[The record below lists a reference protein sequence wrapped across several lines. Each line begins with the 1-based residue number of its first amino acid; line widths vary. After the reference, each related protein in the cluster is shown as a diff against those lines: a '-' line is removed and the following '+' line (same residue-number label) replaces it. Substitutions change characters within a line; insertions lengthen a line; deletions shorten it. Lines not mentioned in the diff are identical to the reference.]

1 MHLKKKNDKDAN
13 TFCFSVRW
21 STSRRVFVLFSLG
34 IAQYT
39 CFLWV
44 FILAAKRCGC
54 FALEYQ
60 RRVWCPCTLG
70 LVSRIPSPK
79 TERPVSVLIGG
90 GAVLFSWMFFFSYCH
105 HPLVFCSLK
114 IQFPLDHVISC
125 YFFIF
130 FRITLS
136 ASLILDW
143 DIFQDEILDWYTI
156 ILYKHFLCAERCFQW
171 DHFLLQNPYLFFSGM
186 QNPYQVSGF
195 HVFYISQMHVQLPQ
209 YNVRHRQHK
218 ACQNN

>member
-1 MHLKKKNDKDAN
+1 MS
-13 TFCFSVRW
+13 FSH
-21 STSRRVFVLFSLG
+21 SNLITPLSCSQEFHH
-34 IAQYT
+34 
-39 CFLWV
+39 
-44 FILAAKRCGC
+44 
-54 FALEYQ
+54 
-60 RRVWCPCTLG
+60 
-70 LVSRIPSPK
+70 
-79 TERPVSVLIGG
+79 RPVSVQIGG

-114 IQFPLDHVISC
+114 IQFPLDHVIAC

-156 ILYKHFLCAERCFQW
+156 ILYKHFCVLKGASSGTSFSCKI
-171 DHFLLQNPYLFFSGM
+171 LIFFISGM